1 MYLRVVSVALR
12 FGSTVRAVLRSA
24 AVAIVALALGVL
36 TAYAQGWLPQ
46 QMGSLANSTGSWALV
61 AFALSLMAT
70 SGWLAA
76 VFGSASLL
84 ALLAGYLLG
93 AEMQG
98 YPSSTTTVL
107 FWGAAALLAGPLLGL
122 SAFWIK
128 TRRDVLAATGVGA
141 VSGVLMGEGI
151 YGLTQVADTTYP
163 PYWWVEIVVGLIL
176 LLAVAWR
183 RLLGVRA
190 VVVSVGVAVLAAVAF
205 VLVYRRGPILL
216 LS

>member
-1 MYLRVVSVALR
+1 
-12 FGSTVRAVLRSA
+12 
-24 AVAIVALALGVL
+24 VALALGVL

-46 QMGSLANSTGSWALV
+46 KMGSLANSAGSWALV

-84 ALLAGYLLG
+84 ALLAGYVLG

-128 TRRDVLAATGVGA
+128 TRRDLLAATGVGA
-141 VSGVLMGEGI
+141 VSGVLIGEGI
-151 YGLTQVADTTYP
+151 YGLTQVADSTYP
-163 PYWWVEIVVGLIL
+163 PYWWGEIVVGLIL

-183 RLLGVRA
+183 RLLGLRA

-205 VLVYRRGPILL
+205 VLVYSRGPSALL
-216 LS
+216 P